1 MDMLKQQKPPLMA
14 RQYRELWLES
24 EDQLGLIAETLAE
37 ALGWQPSPDQPLPDP
52 LELAQAAA
60 ERIIALEAI
69 EVFGKITRRQLDGN
83 KEHLTIW
90 QN

>member
-14 RQYRELWLES
+14 RQYRELWLDSADE
-24 EDQLGLIAETLAE
+24 LGLVAEILSE
-37 ALGWQPSPDQPLPDP
+37 VLGWQPSPDQPLPDA

-69 EVFGKITRRQLDGN
+69 EVFGKITRRQLDSS